1 MYNLS
6 TINEQ
11 PLAVVEYNKELVKI
25 YASGID
31 ASPATVTT
39 YKRAVNQFSE
49 FLSKRNLKITEANK
63 ADILAYKQSLAEAHK
78 AATVQ
83 LYIVALKAFFTWL
96 ANEGFYPNIAEHIKG
111 VRLDRGHKKEA
122 LAASQAHDIIAG
134 IDTETPAGKRDYAIF
149 TLLSVCG
156 LRTIEAERANIE
168 DLHNTAAGTVLY
180 VQGKGHA
187 EKGTPVKVP
196 DGVAR
201 AIRSYLATRPQAKPE
216 EPLFTSTSNNS
227 KGARMSTRSIRG
239 LVKEYMKAAG
249 YNSDKLT
256 AHSLR
261 HTAVTL
267 ALLGGEGL
275 QEAQSFARHS
285 NINTTLIYAHN
296 IDISRNTCAETAYN
310 AIFGNM

>member
-1 MYNLS
+1 MYNIS
-6 TINEQ
+6 TITAQ
-11 PLAVVEYNKELVKI
+11 PLTVQTFNGTEL
-25 YASGID
+25 ASRYIAYID
-31 ASPATVTT
+31 ATPATVTT
-39 YKRAVNQFSE
+39 YARAIKQFILYLQDNS
-49 FLSKRNLKITEANK
+49 ITEPTR
-63 ADILAYKQSLAEAHK
+63 ADILAYKQALAESHK
-78 AATVQ
+78 ANTIS
-83 LYIVALKAFFTWL
+83 LYIVAVKAFFSWL
-96 ANEGFYPNIAEHIKG
+96 EQEGLYPNIAEHIKG
-111 VRLDRGHKKEA
+111 AKLDRGHKKEA